1 MKFSQLLRSSL
12 NPLIHPVIDFLQGGL
27 GPVPNFMEKLRWKEE
42 NLGKDCKSSLAMAP
56 PPNPIPIYFPLFSHF
71 CQNRPKYLWKWLL
84 FATLHWHFLKTPNPH
99 YSPYIIMPILP
110 LISRVKLNFPKIFH
124 FSQNFSIIFQ
134 FLLSFMHVF

>member
-56 PPNPIPIYFPLFSHF
+56 PPNPIPIYFPISLIFAKMGPNICESDLVF
-71 CQNRPKYLWKWLL
+71 C
-84 FATLHWHFLKTPNPH
+84 
-99 YSPYIIMPILP
+99 
-110 LISRVKLNFPKIFH
+110 NFTWTFP
-124 FSQNFSIIFQ
+124 
-134 FLLSFMHVF
+134 